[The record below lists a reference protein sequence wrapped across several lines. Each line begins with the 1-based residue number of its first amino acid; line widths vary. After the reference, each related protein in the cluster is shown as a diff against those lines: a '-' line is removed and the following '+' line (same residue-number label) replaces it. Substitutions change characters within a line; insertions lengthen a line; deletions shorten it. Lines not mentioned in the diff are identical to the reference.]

1 MLSRSV
7 TALSLSLVATLAACG
22 GAPPAPATPTGA
34 EAGEHRHHDHDGKG
48 KEEHDGKGKEHDDS
62 AQPAPVRAFH
72 EALAPLW
79 HADKG
84 PERVTKTC
92 AQAPALKAKADATS
106 NAELVAATA
115 ALVAECDKAG
125 RPDFE
130 ARFAAVH
137 ERFHALAKHA
147 EH

>member
-1 MLSRSV
+1 MLSRSITV
-7 TALSLSLVATLAACG
+7 LSLSLVATLAALAACG
-22 GAPPAPATPTGA
+22 GAPAAPATPTGA
-34 EAGEHRHHDHDGKG
+34 EAGEHRHHD
-48 KEEHDGKGKEHDDS
+48 HDGKGKEHDDS

-84 PERVTKTC
+84 PERVVKTC
-92 AQAPALKAKADATS
+92 AQAPALKAKAEATS
-106 NAELVAATA
+106 DADLVAATA

-137 ERFHALAKHA
+137 ERFHALSKHA

>member
-7 TALSLSLVATLAACG
+7 TVRSLSLLAAFAAITSLAACG
-22 GAPPAPATPTGA
+22 GAPAAPATPTGA

-48 KEEHDGKGKEHDDS
+48 KDHDDG

-84 PERVTKTC
+84 PERVAKTC
-92 AQAPALKAKADATS
+92 AEAPALKAKAEATS
-106 NAELVAATA
+106 NADLVAATV

-125 RPDFE
+125 RPEFE